1 MAAPTLFTSVWEG
14 DFHVRSGVWVRRL
27 WRKIWR
33 LVRFLLPPKPV
44 LTSLEGKIL
53 ASAWVVAALTT
64 LSVALAQGVRMFILS
79 ALAVLFGTLAA
90 LWMLDGLARR

>member
-1 MAAPTLFTSVWEG
+1 
-14 DFHVRSGVWVRRL
+14 VRL
-27 WRKIWR
+27 
-33 LVRFLLPPKPV
+33 LLPPKPV

-53 ASAWVVAALTT
+53 ASVWAVAAVTT
-64 LSVALAQGVRMFILS
+64 LGVALAQGVRMFLLS

>member
-1 MAAPTLFTSVWEG
+1 M
-14 DFHVRSGVWVRRL
+14 RSGVWARRL

-33 LVRFLLPPKPV
+33 AVRFLLPPKPV
-44 LTSLEGKIL
+44 LTSLEGKLL
-53 ASAWVVAALTT
+53 ASAWALAALTT
-64 LSVALAQGVRMFILS
+64 LSVALAQGLRMFLLS